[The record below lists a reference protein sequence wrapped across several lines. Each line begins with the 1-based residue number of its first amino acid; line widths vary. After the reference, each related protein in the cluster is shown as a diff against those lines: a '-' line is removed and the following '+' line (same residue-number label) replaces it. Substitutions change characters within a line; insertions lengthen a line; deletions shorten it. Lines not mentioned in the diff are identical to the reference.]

1 MPQYILILHDDLE
14 ALSRIS
20 PDEMQ
25 RVVAK
30 YMAWSQQMGESGH
43 LRGGEKLRDDGGK
56 TLTAP
61 GGKLVVRDGP
71 FAEAKELVGGYFLIE
86 ARDYA
91 EATTLCADCP
101 HLALGGRIELREIEP
116 MPAS

>member
-1 MPQYILILHDDLE
+1 MPQYMLVLHDNMA
-14 ALSRIS
+14 ALSQIS

-25 RVVAK
+25 RVIAK
-30 YMAWSQQMGESGH
+30 YMEWSDKMGKAGH

-56 TLTAP
+56 HLTAP

-71 FAEAKELVGGYFLIE
+71 FAEAKEIVGGYFLIE
-86 ARDYA
+86 AADYA
-91 EATTLCADCP
+91 AATKLSADCP

-116 MPAS
+116 MNA

>member
-1 MPQYILILHDDLE
+1 MPQYMLILHDDLA

-30 YMAWSQQMGESGH
+30 YMEWSQKVAKSGH

-56 TLTAP
+56 NLTAP

-71 FAEAKELVGGYFLIE
+71 FAEAKELVGGYFLID
-86 ARDYA
+86 AKDYDA
-91 EATTLCADCP
+91 ATKLSADCP

-116 MPAS
+116 MPAP